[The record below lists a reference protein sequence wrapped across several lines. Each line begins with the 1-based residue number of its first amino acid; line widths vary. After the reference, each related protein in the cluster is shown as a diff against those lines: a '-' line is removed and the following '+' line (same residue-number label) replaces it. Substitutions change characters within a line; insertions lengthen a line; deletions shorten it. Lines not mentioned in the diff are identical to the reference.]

1 LRIAVFA
8 EYFPPRMGSDRR
20 IYELM
25 KRIAGKHEINFLL
38 VPPFCELQG
47 MLKKENYNIPKSSTF
62 MHEDITTHRL
72 EIPSTI
78 RGLWRKSLK
87 IAYILTMAL
96 LIPKTIK
103 KLTETKPETIVL
115 NYPSVHTGVLGF
127 LAAKI
132 LRKNCIVDFND
143 LIAQYTIQLLKMN
156 KRSFTGRIIIF
167 MQDFIVK
174 NSDMVIAPTNFIR
187 NYALSIGIK
196 SEKISVIPN
205 GADMRIFNAEMES
218 DYRLRFNLEDKKV
231 CLYFGRLDGWA
242 GVHILAEIC
251 NVFEQKWPDVRFLM
265 VGDGT
270 ERIDFPRNVIM
281 TKQIPHHELP
291 KIITIADVI
300 LVPFPENEVSHAAS
314 PLKLFEA
321 MAMRKPI
328 VASSVSGI
336 SEIVKSGYNG
346 LLVDSNRPEEWV
358 EALETVLDSKPL
370 QMKLGKNAEDSA
382 KNYDWNVLASKF
394 ESTLSNLD

>member
-1 LRIAVFA
+1 VFA

-47 MLKKENYNIPKSSTF
+47 MLKKENTISKSYAYA
-62 MHEDITTHRL
+62 HEDIIAHHL
-72 EIPSTI
+72 EIPNII
-78 RGLWRKSLK
+78 RRLWRKSLK
-87 IAYILTMAL
+87 IAYLLTMAL

-103 KLTETKPETIVL
+103 KLVQTRPEAIVL

-127 LAAKI
+127 LVAKI
-132 LRKNCIVDFND
+132 LRKSCIVDFND

-156 KRSFTGRIIIF
+156 KRSFIGRIIIF
-167 MQDFIVK
+167 IQDFIVK
-174 NSDMVIAPTNFIR
+174 NADLVIAPTNFIR
-187 NYALSIGIK
+187 DYALSLRIK

-205 GADMRIFNAEMES
+205 GADVQTFTAEIES
-218 DYRLRFNLEDKKV
+218 DYRSRLNLEDKKV

-251 NVFEQKWPDVRFLM
+251 NVFEQKWPDVKFLM

-270 ERIDFPRNVIM
+270 EKIDFPKNVIM

-291 KIITIADVI
+291 KIINIADVV

-328 VASSVSGI
+328 VASCVSGI
-336 SEIVKSGYNG
+336 SEVVKSGYNG
-346 LLVDSNRPEEWV
+346 LLVNSNRSEEWV
-358 EALETVLDSKPL
+358 EALETVLNSKLL
-370 QMKLGKNAEDSA
+370 QIRLGRNAEDSA
-382 KNYDWNVLASKF
+382 KNYDWNILASQF

>member
-1 LRIAVFA
+1 VFA

-25 KRIAGKHEINFLL
+25 KRIVGKHEVNFLL

-47 MLKKENYNIPKSSTF
+47 MMKKENYNVPKSSTF
-62 MHEDITTHRL
+62 MHEDISANRL
-72 EIPSTI
+72 EIPSAI

-87 IAYILTMAL
+87 IAYLLTMVL
-96 LIPKTIK
+96 LIPKTMK
-103 KLTETKPETIVL
+103 KLAETKPDVIVL

-132 LRKNCIVDFND
+132 LRKNCVVDFND

-167 MQDFIVK
+167 IQDFIVK

-187 NYALSIGIK
+187 NYALSLGIK
-196 SEKISVIPN
+196 SKKTFVIPN
-205 GADMRIFNAEMES
+205 GADMQIFNAEIGS
-218 DYRLRFNLEDKKV
+218 DYRLKLDLGDKKV

-251 NVFEQKWPDVRFLM
+251 NVFEQKWPDVEFLM
-265 VGDGT
+265 VGDGI
-270 ERIDFPRNVIM
+270 ERIDFPRNVTTIRE
-281 TKQIPHHELP
+281 IPHSELS
-291 KIITIADVI
+291 KIINIADVV

-328 VASSVSGI
+328 VASCVSGI
-336 SEIVKSGYNG
+336 SEVVKSGYNG
-346 LLVDSNRPEEWV
+346 LLVDPSRSEKWV
-358 EALETVLDSKPL
+358 EAVETVLDSKQL
-370 QMKLGKNAEDSA
+370 RMRLGKNAEYTA
-382 KNYDWNVLASKF
+382 KEYDWNVLAFQFDSILSK
-394 ESTLSNLD
+394 LV

>member
-1 LRIAVFA
+1 VFA

-47 MLKKENYNIPKSSTF
+47 MLKKENTISKSYAYA
-62 MHEDITTHRL
+62 HEDIIAHHL
-72 EIPSTI
+72 EIPNII
-78 RGLWRKSLK
+78 RRLWRKSLK
-87 IAYILTMAL
+87 IAYLLTMAL

-103 KLTETKPETIVL
+103 KLVQTRPEAIVL

-127 LAAKI
+127 LVAKI
-132 LRKNCIVDFND
+132 LRKSCIVDFND

-156 KRSFTGRIIIF
+156 KRSFIGRIIIF
-167 MQDFIVK
+167 IQDFIVK
-174 NSDMVIAPTNFIR
+174 NADLVIAPTNFIR
-187 NYALSIGIK
+187 DYALSLRIK

-205 GADMRIFNAEMES
+205 GADVQTFTAEIES
-218 DYRLRFNLEDKKV
+218 DYRSRLNLEDKKV

-251 NVFEQKWPDVRFLM
+251 NVFEQKWPDVKFLM

-270 ERIDFPRNVIM
+270 EKIDFPKNVIM
-281 TKQIPHHELP
+281 TKQIPHYELP
-291 KIITIADVI
+291 KIINIADVV

-328 VASSVSGI
+328 VASCVSGI
-336 SEIVKSGYNG
+336 SEVVKSGYNG
-346 LLVDSNRPEEWV
+346 LLVNSNRSEEWV
-358 EALETVLDSKPL
+358 EALETVLNSKLL
-370 QMKLGKNAEDSA
+370 QIRLGRNAEDSA
-382 KNYDWNVLASKF
+382 KNYDWNILASQF

>member
-1 LRIAVFA
+1 VLA

-20 IYELM
+20 IYELT
-25 KRIAGKHEINFLL
+25 KRIAEKHEINFLL

-47 MLKKENYNIPKSSTF
+47 MLKKENYNISKSNTYI
-62 MHEDITTHRL
+62 HEDIAAHHL
-72 EIPSTI
+72 EIPNMI
-78 RGLWRKSLK
+78 RRLWRKSLK
-87 IAYILTMAL
+87 IAYLLTMIL

-103 KLTETKPETIVL
+103 KLVETKPEVIVL

-132 LRKNCIVDFND
+132 LRKNCVVDFND
-143 LIAQYTIQLLKMN
+143 LIAQYTIQLLEMD
-156 KRSFTGRIIIF
+156 KRSFVGRIIIF
-167 MQDFIVK
+167 IQDFIVK

-187 NYALSIGIK
+187 NYALSLGIK
-196 SEKISVIPN
+196 SEKVFVIPN
-205 GADMRIFNAEMES
+205 GADVQIFNAEIES
-218 DYRLRFNLEDKKV
+218 DYRSRLNLGNKKV

-251 NVFEQKWPDVRFLM
+251 NVFEQKWPDVEFLM

-270 ERIDFPRNVIM
+270 ERIDFPRNVM
-281 TKQIPHHELP
+281 TIRQIPHCELS
-291 KIITIADVI
+291 KIITIADVV

-336 SEIVKSGYNG
+336 SEVVKSGYNG
-346 LLVDSNRPEEWV
+346 LLVNSNESEEWV
-358 EALETVLDSKPL
+358 EALKTVLNSKPL
-370 QMKLGKNAEDSA
+370 QMRLGKNAEASA
-382 KNYDWNVLASKF
+382 KNYDWNALASQF
-394 ESTLSNLD
+394 ESALSNLV